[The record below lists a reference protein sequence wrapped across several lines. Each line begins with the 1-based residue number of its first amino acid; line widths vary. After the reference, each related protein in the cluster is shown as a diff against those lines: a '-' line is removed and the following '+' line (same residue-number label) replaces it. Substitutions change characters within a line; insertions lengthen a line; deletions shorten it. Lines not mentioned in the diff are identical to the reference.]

1 MILKD
6 DHVHVVFIN
15 LESATDRLES
25 MSQQLE
31 GYTKDFT
38 WERFEAV
45 YGKDMSD
52 EEKKA
57 VTTPNCYK
65 YCTDSMIGIGK
76 SHLDIWKKQVE
87 ERIPFVLVF
96 EDDVEI
102 VPTFEEIVKNYIVD
116 FDFDVLMVGHDG
128 MIELPYIFNLPESLM
143 RGNGFNYNAKV
154 PYNGT
159 HAYVISL
166 DGAKRLLEEFKDG
179 ISYHIDMAIS
189 QRDIKIVKA
198 PNAIA
203 RPAYGKFDSSNTGK
217 SILMY
222 LVPDINIGP
231 YPLHWAME
239 MPVMRI
245 GSFDVL
251 HIHVQFVLLMI
262 LLLGALLIF
271 SLIKQKAAAGVK
283 RQ

>member
-45 YGKDMSD
+45 YGKAMSD
-52 EEKKA
+52 EEKKE

-128 MIELPYIFNLPESLM
+128 MIEMPHIWNLPDALM
-143 RGNGFNYNAKV
+143 QGKGFNYSTNDFFIGA
-154 PYNGT
+154 
-159 HAYVISL
+159 HAYVVSL

-179 ISYHIDMAIS
+179 ISYHIDAAMS
-189 QRDIKIVKA
+189 GRDVKIVKA
-198 PNAIA
+198 PKSIA
-203 RPAYGKFDSSNTGK
+203 RPNFGKFESSNTGK

-231 YPLHWAME
+231 YPLRWSME

-251 HIHVQFVLLMI
+251 TIHTHFVLLMI
-262 LLLGALLIF
+262 LLLSVLVVFLR
-271 SLIKQKAAAGVK
+271 LK
-283 RQ
+283 RVGR